1 MMKLPATY
9 PTSFMRRLIAS
20 LLFCSSLFIPNA
32 AKSGELEDGLL
43 TAWEVLWHPTGSPVI
58 ISKWGDS
65 VRYRYFG
72 VNIERHR
79 AQLEKILA
87 TTAKLTGVRF
97 EDVSSQSDA
106 AKTAQMHIEVVAN
119 NGDVPERWGC
129 YVQPLDV
136 VGFQIK
142 QLQLRMRD
150 RDAYGCM
157 LHEMMHAMGVS
168 GHPSGDTV
176 LTYFNGRGDKFL
188 PFDEFL
194 LKAWY
199 SPKISAGMLPL
210 NALDELTQAWADT
223 FRQSRPDADEVRHNF
238 LKRVIKD
245 MQKFANGNGEPPLIL
260 IRSGTLSG
268 ATVEL
273 AKRQMSLFL
282 GNAYLLG
289 TAVTKDPKEAEHWY
303 NHGAAQGE
311 PGSMLMLG
319 FLFEQRALVATSLER
334 AYFWYTLAETYKHP
348 AGAVA
353 KNRIVAKL
361 SPLAINRLDAEA
373 AAFRPK

>member
-1 MMKLPATY
+1 MMKLPASY
-9 PTSFMRRLIAS
+9 HFDCIQRFVAS
-20 LLFCSSLFIPNA
+20 LLFCASLFSPNA

-43 TAWEVLWHPTGSPVI
+43 TAWEVLWQSTGSPVI
-58 ISKWGDS
+58 VSKWGDS

-87 TTAKLTGVRF
+87 KTASLTGVRF
-97 EDVSSQSDA
+97 EDVSFQGDA
-106 AKTAQMHIEVVAN
+106 EKTAQMHIEVVAN

-129 YVQPLDV
+129 YVQPVEV

-142 QLQLRMRD
+142 QLKMRMRD

-194 LKAWY
+194 LKTWY
-199 SPKISAGMLPL
+199 SPKIFAGMLPF
-210 NALDELTQAWADT
+210 NALDVLTQAWTDT
-223 FRQSRPDADEVRHNF
+223 FRPSRPDADEVRHNF
-238 LKRVIKD
+238 LNRVIKD
-245 MQKFANGNGEPPLIL
+245 MQKFAIGNGEPPLIL

-273 AKRQMSLFL
+273 AKKQMSQFL
-282 GNAYLLG
+282 GTAYLLG
-289 TAVTKDPKEAEHWY
+289 TAVTKDLKEAEHWY
-303 NHGAAQGE
+303 NQGAAQGE
-311 PGSMLMLG
+311 PGCMLMLG
-319 FLFEQRALVATSLER
+319 LLFEQRALVGTSLER

-348 AGAVA
+348 AGTVA
-353 KNRIVAKL
+353 RSRLVAKL
-361 SPLAINRLDAEA
+361 SPMAINRLDAEA
-373 AAFRPK
+373 ATFKPR

>member
-1 MMKLPATY
+1 MMKLPAM
-9 PTSFMRRLIAS
+9 PPSSFMQRLVAS
-20 LLFCSSLFIPNA
+20 LLFCTSLFIPSA
-32 AKSGELEDGLL
+32 AKSGEFEDGFL
-43 TAWEVLWHPTGSPVI
+43 TAWEVLWHPSGSPVMV
-58 ISKWGDS
+58 SKWGDR

-79 AQLEKILA
+79 AQLEQILA

-97 EDVSSQSDA
+97 EDVSAQSDG

-129 YVQPLDV
+129 YVQPLEV

-150 RDAYGCM
+150 RDTYGCM
-157 LHEMMHAMGVS
+157 LHEMMHAMGIS

-199 SPKISAGMLPL
+199 SPKIPAGTLPF

-223 FRQSRPDADEVRHNF
+223 FGQTRPDADEVRHNF
-238 LKRVIKD
+238 LNRVIKD
-245 MQKFANGNGEPPLIL
+245 MQKFAKGTGEPPLIL

-268 ATVEL
+268 VTVEL

-319 FLFEQRALVATSLER
+319 FLFEQRAPLATSLER

-348 AGAVA
+348 AGAA
-353 KNRIVAKL
+353 ARNRLVAKL
-361 SPLAINRLDAEA
+361 SPLVTNRLDAEA
-373 AAFRPK
+373 AAFKPK